1 MGRRSSISAGVHL
14 YLLKTNK
21 EPKKTFYRVGTSS
34 DEQIY
39 MTSSQIL
46 SALTALHVRVYLL
59 VLALTSESE
68 SFMDPRSSAI
78 PGKGE
83 LWGATGIFQSR

>member
-1 MGRRSSISAGVHL
+1 MCSPLFAQ
-14 YLLKTNK
+14 NK
-21 EPKKTFYRVGTSS
+21 EPNKIFYRVGKSS

-39 MTSSQIL
+39 TTSSQIL

-83 LWGATGIFQSR
+83 LW

>member
-1 MGRRSSISAGVHL
+1 MCSPLFAQ
-14 YLLKTNK
+14 NK
-21 EPKKTFYRVGTSS
+21 EPNKTFYRVSKSS

-39 MTSSQIL
+39 TTSSQIL

-83 LWGATGIFQSR
+83 LW